1 MPYTAANAP
10 AHVKKLPPTRQRQW
24 LHIFNGCAADGHPE
38 EKCFKMANGVA
49 ASKDADPST
58 MTLEDAELLF
68 EAKEYDNGDYDDP
81 PPGLVQ
87 LTKDVAGYRTI
98 RASNA
103 GSCATCH
110 WYVGEG
116 SCALVEGPVDPEGVS
131 SLWRAKATT
140 DSSSGTVAVVAER
153 DFAEPDPLPVIEPP
167 LPNSPTG
174 KPGLLEGLR
183 SLVTRFNNS
192 GSAHTPVSGTD
203 EHDGGSA
210 AFGLVRQK
218 DGRLRFY
225 TVWSNNFM
233 DREGEIFTKAAH
245 KEFVDWASEH
255 SQYPELWLW
264 HTMGSKF
271 GQVDWLDLTED
282 GFVHASGLIDA
293 GKEALAEKAA
303 REDAGVSHGFFGL
316 QRENLIEWY
325 RSYEISVLPVTN
337 AAVWTTSFNLL
348 NAGKANEMGFTPD
361 KRKYFVDMGIPED
374 QIKQWETA
382 TEGLAEALKTQGLE
396 SKAADLGIEVEPPPT
411 PEQVQEN
418 NFRIETTKT
427 LMSIQEL
434 VSTLAAQVKSIDERT
449 KDIKSGDAVVA
460 EAMTPKVG
468 APVSASKSD
477 DNVVASTGAEAGIAK
492 DFFEGTIL
500 GPLIGTRG

>member
-10 AHVKKLPPTRQRQW
+10 AHVKKLPPTKQRQW

-49 ASKDADPST
+49 AKDFDPST

-68 EAKEYDNGDYDDP
+68 EAKEYDNGDYGTDGV
-81 PPGLVQ
+81 GLVQ
-87 LTKDVAGYRTI
+87 LTKDVADYRPNGFGD
-98 RASNA
+98 AA
-103 GSCATCH
+103 SCATCH
-110 WYVGEG
+110 WYVGE
-116 SCALVEGPVDPEGVS
+116 SACALVEGPVSSSGVS
-131 SLWRAKATT
+131 SLWRAKATA
-140 DSSSGTVAVVAER
+140 DSSSGTVTVLAER
-153 DFAEPDPLPVIEPP
+153 DFAEPDEPVTEPP
-167 LPNSPTG
+167 IAASTTG
-174 KPGLLEGLR
+174 RSGLLDGLR
-183 SLVTRFNNS
+183 SFVTKIGMP
-192 GSAHTPVSGTD
+192 GSAPTPVQAGPVGEAVGKSHALTM
-203 EHDGGSA
+203 
-210 AFGLVRQK
+210 VRQK

-245 KEFVDWASEH
+245 KEFVDWASEN

-361 KRKYFVDMGIPED
+361 KRKYFQDMGIPED

-460 EAMTPKVG
+460 EAMAPKAG

-477 DNVVASTGAEAGIAK
+477 DNVVASSGAEAGIAK